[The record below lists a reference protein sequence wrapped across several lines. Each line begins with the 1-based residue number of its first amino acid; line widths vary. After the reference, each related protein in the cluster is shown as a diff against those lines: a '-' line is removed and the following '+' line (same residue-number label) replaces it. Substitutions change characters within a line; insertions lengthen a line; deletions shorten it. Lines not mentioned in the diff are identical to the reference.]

1 MTDQHRAGG
10 AETPNG
16 RSAAG
21 FASRAP
27 ESTPAR
33 GSSPASDEGASTSP
47 DAASIEEHLTGKKT
61 SATSSSA
68 STPARATTGKDD
80 GEEST
85 SGSAAG
91 EKPAT
96 GKQTATRGGPA
107 TGPTAEPESEAP
119 DTAAPETAGTS
130 GKPKASKARGG
141 HDEAAAPAGESAT
154 GTPSESGTRAGT
166 SGRGRSAIATV
177 SGDGRSGGAATA
189 TAAAAGSGGDSP
201 DTDAGFPGRPKKPL
215 LAGAAMAGA
224 ILIAVPLLIM
234 ATGKDDDDSKEV
246 ASSSSADTVLDDDGS
261 KSGAFVAES
270 PSPKKSKAKKDK
282 KSKSSPSASPA
293 KEKEKAAAPPPPPN
307 PSASAKAKEKAR
319 PAVGKKPAGNL
330 PAVLTR
336 VLIKNNTNGT
346 CVDIPGNTSGSPDGP
361 AAQSW
366 CNSSADD
373 NQLWNVEKKYNS
385 AGPGGA
391 PLFQIRNVMDS
402 MCLDLPG
409 YGAAGNAQKVTEFP
423 CNGTTDDN
431 QLWWLDKQ
439 ADGRFWIRN
448 FASNNQCLD
457 SYKMDESLDLII
469 WPCAPENLNN
479 HEWYF
484 TRH

>member
-261 KSGAFVAES
+261 KSG
-270 PSPKKSKAKKDK
+270 PSWLSRRPQEVEGEEGQEVEVLPLRLSGEGEGEGRG
-282 KSKSSPSASPA
+282 P
-293 KEKEKAAAPPPPPN
+293 AAATQPLGVREGQGEGTPGRGQEAGRQ
-307 PSASAKAKEKAR
+307 SAGR
-319 PAVGKKPAGNL
+319 PDAGADQEQHERHL
-330 PAVLTR
+330 R
-336 VLIKNNTNGT
+336 RH
-346 CVDIPGNTSGSPDGP
+346 PGNTSGSPDGP

>member
-33 GSSPASDEGASTSP
+33 GSSPASDEGSSTSP

-68 STPARATTGKDD
+68 STPTRATTVKDD

-119 DTAAPETAGTS
+119 DTAVPETAGTS

-166 SGRGRSAIATV
+166 SGRGKGAIATV

-201 DTDAGFPGRPKKPL
+201 DADAGFPGRPKKPL

-234 ATGKDDDDSKEV
+234 ATGKDDDDKSEKV

-282 KSKSSPSASPA
+282 KPKSSPSPA
-293 KEKEKAAAPPPPPN
+293 KEKAAAPPPPPS
-307 PSASAKAKEKAR
+307 PSASPKAKKKA
-319 PAVGKKPAGNL
+319 PAAAGKKPAGNL
-330 PAVLTR
+330 PAVMTH

-346 CVDIPGNTSGSPDGP
+346 CVDIPGNTSGPNDGP
-361 AAQSW
+361 IGHAV
-366 CNSSADD
+366 CNSNTDD
-373 NQLWNVEKKYNS
+373 NQLWNLEKRYDS
-385 AGPGGA
+385 AGPGGV
-391 PLFQIRNVMDS
+391 PLFQIRNVMDAK
-402 MCLDLPG
+402 CLDLPG
-409 YGAAGNAQKVTEFP
+409 YGAAGGATNVTEFP
-423 CNGTTDDN
+423 CNGTDQDN
-431 QLWWLDKQ
+431 QLWWFDKQ
-439 ADGRFWIRN
+439 QDGTFWIRN
-448 FASNNQCLD
+448 FASDNQCLD
-457 SYKMDESLDLII
+457 SYANNEDNKNLIV

-479 HEWYF
+479 HEWIF